1 MQSNRAH
8 AEIGTSQVDRQ
19 IDALLLLAWLQHSSS
34 PYLFSAIG
42 NGGDICWDL
51 TQWCALLLQ
60 TFFHLTDEFLNT
72 LVDIFGSILELRNN
86 ALFINGIHADYEPLP
101 AAELTYVTQS
111 DRDEAVFA
119 SESIG
124 GRSHAVM
131 AFPSAYVPKR
141 TFRAVTLGPDEYFV
155 MGDNRDNSKDSRY
168 FGIAKRDLIVGKA

>member
-86 ALFINGIHADYEPLP
+86 ALGLCFKSHVGQG
-101 AAELTYVTQS
+101 VGC
-111 DRDEAVFA
+111 RKV
-119 SESIG
+119 G
-124 GRSHAVM
+124 GEHRLGLAL
-131 AFPSAYVPKR
+131 R
-141 TFRAVTLGPDEYFV
+141 TGF
-155 MGDNRDNSKDSRY
+155 
-168 FGIAKRDLIVGKA
+168 